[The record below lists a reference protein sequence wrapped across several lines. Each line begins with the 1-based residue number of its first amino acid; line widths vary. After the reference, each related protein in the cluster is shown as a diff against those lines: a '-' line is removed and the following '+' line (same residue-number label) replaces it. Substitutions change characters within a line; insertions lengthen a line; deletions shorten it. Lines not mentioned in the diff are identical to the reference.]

1 MIFIAHYFTDNRNLS
16 ENRKEHSFRFS
27 GHLFKFVTDNGVFSK
42 TGVDQGTEILLEAC
56 VQENIRGSV
65 LDLGCGYG
73 PVGTVIKTLFPD
85 CRVICSDVN
94 PRAAELTAINTALNN
109 AECEVLVSDGFDKID
124 DVFDSVITTPPI
136 RAGKAV
142 IYRMFDEAYAH
153 MNGGGSFYAV
163 IRRKQGA
170 ESACRKLEEIFQNCD
185 VISRDKGYWVLK
197 STKLTD

>member
-1 MIFIAHYFTDNRNLS
+1 MITN
-16 ENRKEHSFRFS
+16 
-27 GHLFKFVTDNGVFSK
+27 
-42 TGVDQGTEILLEAC
+42 
-56 VQENIRGSV
+56 
-65 LDLGCGYG
+65 
-73 PVGTVIKTLFPD
+73 
-85 CRVICSDVN
+85 
-94 PRAAELTAINTALNN
+94 
-109 AECEVLVSDGFDKID
+109 
-124 DVFDSVITTPPI
+124 PPI

-153 MNGGGSFYAV
+153 LNGGGSFYAV